1 MIRKLNINKFSDV
14 PARIGFFYET
24 TVIGKIKFYFTR
36 AKLSQYMYT
45 ITPWGDLEISSLKG
59 YSYLLSTSQRSN
71 FQRF

>member
-1 MIRKLNINKFSDV
+1 MNFTGMMKGQGITDF
-14 PARIGFFYET
+14 
-24 TVIGKIKFYFTR
+24 KIKFYFTR

-45 ITPWGDLEISSLKG
+45 ITPRGGGGDLEISSLKG